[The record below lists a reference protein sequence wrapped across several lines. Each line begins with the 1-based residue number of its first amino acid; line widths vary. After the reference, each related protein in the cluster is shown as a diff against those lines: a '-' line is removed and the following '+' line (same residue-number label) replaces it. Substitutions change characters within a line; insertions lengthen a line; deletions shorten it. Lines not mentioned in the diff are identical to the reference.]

1 MTYQGKIK
9 IRTSTNVYN
18 FWENEGKNRG
28 SGILA
33 TLRDHHFRYIEI
45 VSILK
50 EIKKKNN
57 HLLDIGC
64 GNGVSTFFFAPF
76 SKKVTAI
83 DYSKNLIKNAKKF
96 QKVKNFKKLVK
107 SCDYNDLKTS
117 YQNINF
123 EHGNILNLS
132 DYINK
137 FDLAVCSRVL
147 INLGTPNQQKQA
159 MKNVY
164 DSLKKNSLFIVN
176 EVEAG
181 NHKKLSKLRE
191 ANGLESLEKYWHN
204 LYLKE
209 KTFLRDAKK
218 MGFKLVKKMQY
229 GEYQIL
235 SKVMY
240 PKMIEPQT
248 PNFMSKFNKFAA
260 DIFLNNKNLTKEII
274 NNFFGN
280 KIKDLKSPSHQ
291 TGYVF
296 KKV

>member
-9 IRTSTNVYN
+9 IRTSVNVYN

-28 SGILA
+28 NGIFA
-33 TLRDHHFRYIEI
+33 TLRDHYFRYVEI
-45 VSILK
+45 KSILK
-50 EIKKKNN
+50 EIKKNN
-57 HLLDIGC
+57 KHLLDIGC

-96 QKVKNFKKLVK
+96 QKINNFKKLIK
-107 SCDYNDLKTS
+107 SCNYNDLKS
-117 YQNINF
+117 NFKNINF
-123 EHGNILNLS
+123 VNGNILNLEE
-132 DYINK
+132 YLNK
-137 FDLAVCSRVL
+137 FDVAICSRVL

-164 DSLKKNSLFIVN
+164 NSLKKNSLFIVN

-191 ANGLESLEKYWHN
+191 ANNLDSLEKYWHN

-209 KTFLRDAKK
+209 KIFLRNAKN
-218 MGFKLVKKMQY
+218 MGFKLIKKIQY

-235 SKVMY
+235 SKVIY
-240 PKMIEPQT
+240 PKMIKPQT
-248 PNFMSKFNKFAA
+248 PDFMSEFNKFAA
-260 DIFLNNKNLTKEII
+260 DIFLNNKSLTKEII
-274 NNFFGN
+274 SKFFGN

-296 KKV
+296 KKI